1 MKKFIFSLF
10 FFLFSFSIYSHHGVA
25 AIGLAGLEGPGA
37 PLETSSSVTI
47 PTKSVLFY
55 LKLDDAVFKK
65 YTNEVDDEKDYS
77 HFWMY
82 GLGYGIKSWLSA
94 YIFFPYNVKTKE
106 NNSYNTAG
114 FTDISLMFVLGFK
127 YDEGLKLVP
136 KTESLDDLKDWHF
149 TLYGGVS
156 LPTGEENLKNKEGD
170 VEPDFSLGFGKPYYS
185 IGLTSTK
192 MLGDKW
198 TYLLDLN
205 YILFQEYKYQTGFT
219 YRFGE
224 ETRVNNAI
232 IYKFFANQNKKTRL
246 DGGIEIN
253 YLNLKRD
260 KEDGI
265 ELEAAGG
272 DIIYMV
278 PNLRFYIKNSSFG
291 FGLKFPIW
299 KDLNEG
305 NLQQGS
311 EGKEKYRAILTFS
324 VIF

>member
-1 MKKFIFSLF
+1 MKKFIFSVF
-10 FFLFSFSIYSHHGVA
+10 FFLFAISTFSHHGVA

-47 PTKSVLFY
+47 PEKSVLFY
-55 LKLDDAVFKK
+55 
-65 YTNEVDDEKDYS
+65 S
-77 HFWMY
+77 
-82 GLGYGIKSWLSA
+82 I
-94 YIFFPYNVKTKE
+94 
-106 NNSYNTAG
+106 G
-114 FTDISLMFVLGFK
+114 FTG
-127 YDEGLKLVP
+127 
-136 KTESLDDLKDWHF
+136 
-149 TLYGGVS
+149 
-156 LPTGEENLKNKEGD
+156 
-170 VEPDFSLGFGKPYYS
+170 
-185 IGLTSTK
+185 TK
-192 MLGDKW
+192 MLGEKW

-232 IYKFFANQNKKTRL
+232 VYRFFANQNKKTRL

-260 KEDGI
+260 KEDGF

-272 DIIYMV
+272 DIIYAV

-311 EGKEKYRAILTFS
+311 EGKER
-324 VIF
+324 